1 MLRIVDGVLL
11 TACKHE
17 ILQPAW
23 FSARFHPI
31 CDPPK
36 RNGILEDHAEF
47 SRCGN
52 FVRLGCRSATQGDRK
67 MTPEIGQF
75 ALILALAVAMVQSI
89 LPIVGAS
96 TGRVLWM
103 ESAKTTAALQVTL
116 VAIAFGALM
125 RSFVVSDFTV
135 RNVVENSHS
144 LKPMLFKVA
153 GTWGS
158 HEGSLLLWTLILV
171 IFGAGVALL
180 GRNIPTGLKA
190 RTLSVQAWISVGFL
204 SFMLFTSNPF
214 DRVFPPPLDGT
225 DLNPLLQD
233 IGLAMHPPLLYFGYV
248 GFSIVFSFAVA
259 ALIEGRVDPAWARW
273 VRPWTLTAWISLTAG
288 IALGSWWAYYEL
300 GWGGWWFWAPVENAS
315 FMPWLLGTAL
325 LHSAIVTE
333 KRDTF
338 KSWTILL
345 AILTFSLSL
354 LGTFIVRSGILTSVH
369 AFAVDPARGV
379 YILGLLGVTIV
390 GSLALYAWRAPQL
403 GSGGVFRPISREAG
417 LLLNNL
423 LLATATATVLFG
435 TLYPLFV
442 EAVTE
447 EKISVGPPYFN
458 ATFIPFML
466 PLVIIMGVGP
476 FLSWKRA
483 DLPGIWQRLRWV
495 FGVAIGV
502 AGIVWYFQTDGPLL
516 AVVSIGIA
524 AWVFVATLRE
534 WAMRIKLFDI
544 PLSQSLRRA
553 RNLPRAAHGMTLAH
567 LGVAMLV
574 LGFVGSTAWKEER
587 VLFAEPGTTVEIAGF
602 EVIFDGVEQL
612 RGPNYIA
619 QQGQLRVL
627 KDGSEIAKLHPER
640 RSYPVA
646 GTSTTESAIRSTLVG
661 DLYVTI
667 SEPAA
672 DTASGEWNLRILYE
686 PLVNWIWIGATMLVL
701 GGSLSL
707 SDRRLRVGAP
717 SPKSQSSALQPA
729 E

>member
-1 MLRIVDGVLL
+1 
-11 TACKHE
+11 
-17 ILQPAW
+17 
-23 FSARFHPI
+23 
-31 CDPPK
+31 
-36 RNGILEDHAEF
+36 
-47 SRCGN
+47 
-52 FVRLGCRSATQGDRK
+52 

-75 ALILALAVAMVQSI
+75 ALILALAVAIVQSI

-103 ESAKTTAALQVTL
+103 ESAKTTAALQLVL
-116 VAIAFGALM
+116 VAMAFGALM

-144 LKPMLFKVA
+144 LKPMIFKFA

-171 IFGAGVALL
+171 LFGAGVALL
-180 GRNIPTGLKA
+180 GRNIPVGLKA

-214 DRVFPPPLDGT
+214 ERVFPPPLDGT

-300 GWGGWWFWAPVENAS
+300 GWGGWWFWDPVENAS

-390 GSLALYAWRAPQL
+390 GSLTLYAWRAPQL

-495 FGVAIGV
+495 FGIAIGI
-502 AGIVWYFQTDGPLL
+502 AGIVWYLQTDGPLL

-524 AWVFVATLRE
+524 AWVFFATLRE
-534 WAMRIKLFDI
+534 WTLRIKLFNL

-587 VLFAEPGTTVEIAGF
+587 VLFAEPRTTVEIAGF
-602 EVIFDGVEQL
+602 EVVFDGVERL

-627 KDGSEIAKLHPER
+627 KDGREIALLRPER

-646 GTSTTESAIRSTLVG
+646 GTSTTESAIRSTLAG

-672 DTASGEWNLRILYE
+672 DTASGQWNLRVLYE
-686 PLVNWIWIGATMLVL
+686 PLVNWIWIGAMMLVL

-717 SPKSQSSALQPA
+717 SPKSRSSALRPA

>member
-1 MLRIVDGVLL
+1 
-11 TACKHE
+11 
-17 ILQPAW
+17 
-23 FSARFHPI
+23 
-31 CDPPK
+31 
-36 RNGILEDHAEF
+36 
-47 SRCGN
+47 
-52 FVRLGCRSATQGDRK
+52 

-75 ALILALAVAMVQSI
+75 ALILALAVAIVQSI

-103 ESAKTTAALQVTL
+103 ESAKTTAALQLVL
-116 VAIAFGALM
+116 VAMAFGALM

-144 LKPMLFKVA
+144 LKPMIFKFA

-171 IFGAGVALL
+171 LFGAGVALL
-180 GRNIPTGLKA
+180 GRNIPVGLKA

-214 DRVFPPPLDGT
+214 ERVFPPPLDGT

-300 GWGGWWFWAPVENAS
+300 GWGGWWFWDPVENAS

-390 GSLALYAWRAPQL
+390 GSLTLYAWRAPQL

-495 FGVAIGV
+495 FGIAIGI
-502 AGIVWYFQTDGPLL
+502 AGIVWYLQTDGPLL

-524 AWVFVATLRE
+524 AWVFFATLRE
-534 WAMRIKLFDI
+534 WTLRIKLFNL

-587 VLFAEPGTTVEIAGF
+587 VLFAEPRTTVEIAGF
-602 EVIFDGVEQL
+602 EVVFDGVERL

-627 KDGSEIAKLHPER
+627 KDGREIALLRPER

-646 GTSTTESAIRSTLVG
+646 GTSTTESAIRSTLTG

-672 DTASGEWNLRILYE
+672 DTASGQWNLRVLYE
-686 PLVNWIWIGATMLVL
+686 PLVNWIWIGAMMLVL

-717 SPKSQSSALQPA
+717 SPKSRSSALRPA